1 MMTPE
6 MEDKVETSRLC
17 EKVQAYFQDEE
28 HRKEFEIWYQKKY
41 GKPYQWRN

>member
-1 MMTPE
+1 MRTV
-6 MEDKVETSRLC
+6 EDVALIVSK
-17 EKVQAYFQDEE
+17 KVQAYFQDEE